1 MYGPWLAV
9 IHLSIHP
16 AHNVM
21 HITCPM
27 VFPRTGRGPQLEQ
40 EPTCPRKAL
49 KYHSTLL
56 SHRPQATLWGLL
68 NLDPSSRFPSV
79 CPFLL
84 KGAQ

>member
-1 MYGPWLAV
+1 MYGPWLAI

-21 HITCPM
+21 HITCRM
-27 VFPRTGRGPQLEQ
+27 VFPRTGRQPQLEQ
-40 EPTCPRKAL
+40 EPTSPREAL
-49 KYHSTLL
+49 KYRSTLL
-56 SHRPQATLWGLL
+56 SHRPRVTLWGLL

-84 KGAQ
+84 KSAQ